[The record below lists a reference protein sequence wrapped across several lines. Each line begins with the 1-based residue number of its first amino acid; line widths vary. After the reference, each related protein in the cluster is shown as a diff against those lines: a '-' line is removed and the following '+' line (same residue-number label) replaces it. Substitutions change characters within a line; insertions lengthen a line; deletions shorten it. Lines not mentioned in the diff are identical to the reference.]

1 MGFYQVFLKYCNKK
15 GIAPSRAALNIGL
28 SKTAAN
34 GWKDGS
40 IPSDANIAKL
50 AELFGITYEE
60 FQDEI
65 KKEAPTEIGEGSKVF
80 EKFSQLDEADKAYI
94 SGQIDA
100 LLSKRK

>member
-1 MGFYQVFLKYCNKK
+1 MSFYQVFLKHCNKN

-40 IPSDANIAKL
+40 TPSDANIAKL
-50 AELFGITYEE
+50 AELFNITYEE
-60 FQDEI
+60 FQEEI
-65 KKEAPTEIGEGSKVF
+65 KKEASTVSDEGSKVF
-80 EKFSQLDEADKAYI
+80 EKFNLLDEADKAYI